1 MEDLFDMVPQLVVSG
16 IAAGAL
22 YALVAIGLVL
32 IYKATDIVNFA
43 QGESVTVGAYM
54 GWLFITELHLPYLLA
69 LPAVMAGSALVGVVV
84 ERVAYRPLL
93 KSPPFT
99 VILATLAIGLII
111 KNGIRLVWQ
120 STPRTIEGV
129 FSAEPLEIGPV
140 LLTPERLAIMVTVA
154 VVVVLLALFFRFS
167 RLGRAMRATA
177 QSQEAAA
184 LMGISVPGIF
194 ARTWALGTAL
204 GGLAGMLIAPLV
216 GINTELGDV
225 LVPGFVAAVVG
236 GFTSIPGAIVGGV
249 MVGVLENLA
258 GVYISSSV
266 KQVVPFVVLL
276 TVLMVLPSGLFG
288 AKRRKMV

>member
-1 MEDLFDMVPQLVVSG
+1 MDDILDIVPQLVVSG

-32 IYKATDIVNFA
+32 IFKATDIVNFA

-54 GWLFITELHLPYLLA
+54 GWLFITQLHLPYLLA
-69 LPAVMAGSALVGVVV
+69 LLLVLAASALVGVVI
-84 ERVAYRPLL
+84 ERVAYRPLQ

-111 KNGIRLVWQ
+111 KNCIRLIWED
-120 STPRTIEGV
+120 TPRTISGV
-129 FSAEPLEIGPV
+129 FSGEPLEIGNV
-140 LLTPERLAIMVTVA
+140 LITPERLAIVVTVA
-154 VVVVLLALFFRFS
+154 VVVVMLALFFRFS
-167 RLGRAMRATA
+167 KLGRAMRATA
-177 QSQEAAA
+177 QSQEAAS
-184 LMGISVPGIF
+184 LMGISVSGIF
-194 ARTWALGTAL
+194 AKTWALGTAL

-225 LVPGFVAAVVG
+225 LIPGFVAAVVG

-249 MVGVLENLA
+249 LVGVLENLA
-258 GVYISSSV
+258 GVFISSSV

-288 AKRRKMV
+288 TPRRKMV

>member
-1 MEDLFDMVPQLVVSG
+1 MDLDLVPQLVVSG

-54 GWLFITELHLPYLLA
+54 GWLFTTELGIPYFPAIA
-69 LPAVMAGSALVGVVV
+69 LVMIGSALVGVVV

-99 VILATLAIGLII
+99 VILATLAIGIMI
-111 KNGIRLVWQ
+111 KNIIRLIFHD
-120 STPRTIEGV
+120 TPRSIGGV
-129 FSAEPLEIGPV
+129 LSAEPLEIGPV
-140 LLTPERLAIMVTVA
+140 LITPERLAIMGTVA
-154 VVVVLLALFFRFS
+154 VVVFALMLFFRYAK
-167 RLGRAMRATA
+167 LGKAMRATA
-177 QSQEAAA
+177 QSQEAAS

-194 ARTWALGTAL
+194 SKTWALGTAL
-204 GGLAGMLIAPLV
+204 GGTAGVLIAPLV
-216 GINTELGDV
+216 GINVELGGV

-236 GFTSIPGAIVGGV
+236 GFTSIPGAIVGGIL
-249 MVGVLENLA
+249 VGVLENLA
-258 GVYISSSV
+258 GVYISSAF

-276 TVLMVLPSGLFG
+276 SVLMIMPSGLFG
-288 AKRRKMV
+288 KPLRKQV